1 MRKVAV
7 CGLAVGIAL
16 LGTAMLASGCGRT
29 QGVDTGASSSVPA
42 VSQGYEL
49 RRFVVKAGPY
59 RYEENVYL
67 LVDSDSREAFLID
80 PGAQSEEL
88 EAYVR
93 DSGVRIVAILNTHGH
108 YDHIGANAFYREL
121 YKVEVYASPLDAGLY
136 LAQEV
141 PVDPVNAPTRDI
153 PARGDLRIGELAVR
167 VIPTPGHS
175 PGSVCFLAGDMLLS
189 GDTLFYGSVG
199 RTVDQETTRQLI
211 ASIRDELLVLS
222 PDTVVYSGH
231 GDTTTIG
238 FEKRNNEFLR
248 ER

>member
-7 CGLAVGIAL
+7 CGLAVGLLLLGIAL
-16 LGTAMLASGCGRT
+16 LTSGCGRT
-29 QGVDTGASSSVPA
+29 QRGDTGPSAIMPG
-42 VSQGYEL
+42 VSEGYEL

-59 RYEENVYL
+59 RYDENIYL

-80 PGAQSEEL
+80 PGAKSEEL

-93 DSGVRIVAILNTHGH
+93 DAGVRIVAILNTHGH
-108 YDHIGANAFYREL
+108 YDHIGANAYYREL

-153 PARGDLRIGELAVR
+153 PARGELRIGELNVR
-167 VIPTPGHS
+167 VIPTPGHTA
-175 PGSVCFLAGDMLLS
+175 GSVCFLAGNMLLS
-189 GDTLFYGSVG
+189 GDTLFQASVG
-199 RTVDQETTRQLI
+199 RTVDQDTTRQLI
-211 ASIRDELLVLS
+211 ASIRDELLVLP